1 MPFWSRSR
9 RPVHAAGVLLFR
21 DGHVLLIHRPSRDD
35 WSFPKGKHEP
45 GETDEQCALRELEE
59 EVGLRVRLGER
70 VGETRYRLADG
81 RPKRVAWFRG
91 EAEGEPQALDNVDE
105 VRWATPT
112 EADELLSYD
121 RDRELLAT
129 ALAAG

>member
-1 MPFWSRSR
+1 MPFWSRSN
-9 RPVHAAGVLLFR
+9 RPVRAAGVLLFR
-21 DGHVLLIHRPSRDD
+21 DGRVLLIHRPSRDD

-70 VGETRYRLADG
+70 VGETRYDLADG

-91 EAEGEPQALDNVDE
+91 EADGEPEALDNVDE
-105 VRWATPT
+105 VRWVTPA
-112 EADELLSYD
+112 EAAELLSYD
-121 RDRELLAT
+121 RDRELLVS
-129 ALAAG
+129 ALAG

>member
-9 RPVHAAGVLLFR
+9 QPVRAAGVLLFR
-21 DGHVLLIHRPSRDD
+21 DGRVLLIHRPSRDD

-45 GETDEQCALRELEE
+45 GESDEQCALRELEE

-70 VGETRYRLADG
+70 VGETRYRLAGG
-81 RPKRVAWFRG
+81 RPKQVAWFRG
-91 EAEGEPQALDNVDE
+91 EADGEPQALDNVDE
-105 VRWATPT
+105 VRWATPV

-121 RDRELLAT
+121 RDRELLAS
-129 ALAAG
+129 ALAAD

>member
-1 MPFWSRSR
+1 MPFWSRSSQ
-9 RPVHAAGVLLFR
+9 PVRAAGVLLVR
-21 DGHVLLIHRPSRDD
+21 DGRVLLIHRPSRGD

-91 EAEGEPQALDNVDE
+91 EADGEPQALDNVDE
-105 VRWATPT
+105 FRWATSA
-112 EADELLSYD
+112 EADALLSYD
-121 RDRELLAT
+121 RDRELLAA
-129 ALAAG
+129 ALPAD

>member
-9 RPVHAAGVLLFR
+9 RPVRAAGVLLFR
-21 DGHVLLIHRPSRDD
+21 DGRVLLIHRPRRDD

-81 RPKRVAWFRG
+81 RPKRVTWFRG
-91 EAEGEPQALDNVDE
+91 EAEGEPQPLDNVDE
-105 VRWATPT
+105 IRWATPA

-121 RDRELLAT
+121 HDRELLAT
-129 ALAAG
+129 AVAAG

>member
-1 MPFWSRSR
+1 M
-9 RPVHAAGVLLFR
+9 
-21 DGHVLLIHRPSRDD
+21 LLIHRPTRND
-35 WSFPKGKHEP
+35 WSFPKGKHES
-45 GETDEQCALRELEE
+45 GETDEQCAVRELEE

-91 EAEGEPQALDNVDE
+91 EADGEPEALDNVDE
-105 VRWATPT
+105 IRWATRV

-121 RDRELLAT
+121 RDRELLAA
-129 ALAAG
+129 ALPAD

>member
-1 MPFWSRSR
+1 MPFWSRSN
-9 RPVHAAGVLLFR
+9 RPVRAAGVLLFR
-21 DGHVLLIHRPSRDD
+21 DGRVLLIHRPSRDD

-70 VGETRYRLADG
+70 VGETRYDLADG

-91 EAEGEPQALDNVDE
+91 EADGEPQALDNVDE
-105 VRWATPT
+105 VRWVTPA
-112 EADELLSYD
+112 EAAELLSYD
-121 RDRELLAT
+121 RDRKLLVS
-129 ALAAG
+129 ALAG

>member
-1 MPFWSRSR
+1 MPFWSRSE
-9 RPVHAAGVLLFR
+9 RPVRAAGVLLFR
-21 DGHVLLIHRPSRDD
+21 DGRVLLIHRPSRDD
-35 WSFPKGKHEP
+35 WSFPKGKHEA

-70 VGETRYRLADG
+70 VGETRYELSNG

-91 EAEGEPQALDNVDE
+91 EADGEPQALDNVDE
-105 VRWATPT
+105 VRWATPA

-121 RDRELLAT
+121 RDRELLAA
-129 ALAAG
+129 ALLAD

>member
-9 RPVHAAGVLLFR
+9 RPVRAAGVILFR
-21 DGHVLLIHRPSRDD
+21 DGRVLLIHRPSRDD

-70 VGETRYRLADG
+70 VGETRYDLADG

-91 EAEGEPQALDNVDE
+91 EANGEPQALDNVDE
-105 VRWATPT
+105 VRWVTPA
-112 EADELLSYD
+112 EAAELLSYD
-121 RDRELLAT
+121 RDRELLVS
-129 ALAAG
+129 ALAG

>member
-9 RPVHAAGVLLFR
+9 RPVRAAGVILFR
-21 DGHVLLIHRPSRDD
+21 DGRVLLIHRPSRGD
-35 WSFPKGKHEP
+35 WSFPKGKHEA
-45 GETDEQCALRELEE
+45 GETDEECALRELEE

-91 EAEGEPQALDNVDE
+91 EADGEPQALDNVDE
-105 VRWATPT
+105 VRWATPA
-112 EADELLSYD
+112 EAAELLSYD
-121 RDRELLAT
+121 RDRALLAS
-129 ALAAG
+129 ALAG

>member
-1 MPFWSRSR
+1 MRFWSRSR
-9 RPVHAAGVLLFR
+9 RPVRAAGVLLVR
-21 DGHVLLIHRPSRDD
+21 DGRVLLIHRPSRDD

-45 GETDEQCALRELEE
+45 GESDEQCAVRELEE

-70 VGETRYRLADG
+70 VGETRYRLGDG

-91 EAEGEPQALDNVDE
+91 EADGEPRPLDNVDE
-105 VRWATPT
+105 IRWATRA
-112 EADELLSYD
+112 EAVALLSHD

-129 ALAAG
+129 ALR